1 MKILLVNHTFPP
13 ESLAGSEICVLNTA
27 KELQERGH
35 EVVVFFRVHNPSA
48 EEYAV
53 RQDEYE
59 GIPFYTINH
68 TYRFAQTFQD
78 IYCNSAI
85 AARFSFL
92 LHQIK
97 PDIVHFHH
105 LTNLSLSLVE
115 EVKNYGC
122 SSVMTLH
129 DYWLLCQRGQ
139 MLKRDLS
146 LCPGPSIARCRT
158 CLAPQLLRGRAQRL
172 ASKLLSKPKSSKRS
186 ADVIDLLDIRKAK
199 INTPDK
205 RFVGLTCFGMADL
218 PDETLQAHPPAEISY
233 AIRLE
238 NSAVLETAIGMHPST
253 YDQTG
258 QGVRFQIERNGQQLF
273 ERTLNPKKNPDDQG
287 WHKISLELNASESR
301 DDWLILRTLPE
312 SEADNKFCTAG
323 WNKPVIRLHSDTPVN
338 TLDNPETAL
347 GYPVRKKE
355 IQSLVFKGAEIITDA
370 VAAFSE
376 KASEGLQHRR
386 NWVRRVWDDM
396 GMFISPSRFLRDF
409 FIGHGLPEEKI
420 EFLDNGFTQVEP
432 ILKKPVKRPVRFGY
446 IGTWI
451 PSKGVDLVLQAFR
464 NVDPKDACLQ
474 IHGFF
479 PGYDGYEDYE
489 QYLQSLSSPAVEWK
503 GRYKPH
509 KVYDLLSE
517 LDCLIMASIWLEN
530 SPLTIHEAFQ
540 AKVPVLT
547 ADVGGMAELV
557 GQGGGMTF
565 RHRDAESLAYQIKR
579 IAGNPTILDDLRNS
593 IPSVQSVAEHV
604 DRLLKIYSQFK

>member
-27 KELQERGH
+27 KELQKRGH
-35 EVVVFFRVHNPSA
+35 EVVVFFRVHDPST
-48 EEYAV
+48 EEYVV
-53 RQDEYE
+53 RQAEYE
-59 GIPFYTINH
+59 NIPLYTINH

-85 AARFSFL
+85 AARFSYL

-115 EVKNYGC
+115 EVRNYGAAA
-122 SSVMTLH
+122 VMTLH

-139 MLKRDLS
+139 MLKRDLR
-146 LCPGPSIARCRT
+146 LCPGPSKDRCRT
-158 CLAPQLLRGRAQRL
+158 CLAPQLLRGRTQRL
-172 ASKLLSKPKSSKRS
+172 ASKLLSNPKSPKSS
-186 ADVIDLLDIRKAK
+186 ADLIDLLHIRKAK
-199 INTPDK
+199 IDAPDR
-205 RFVGLTCFGMADL
+205 RFVCLTCFNMDDL
-218 PDETLQAHPPAEISY
+218 PKETLQAHPPAAISY
-233 AIRLE
+233 AIRIE
-238 NSAVLETAIGMHPST
+238 SAATLETSIGMHPST

-258 QGVRFQIERNGQQLF
+258 QGVRFEIERNGQQLF
-273 ERTLNPKKNPDDQG
+273 EHTLNPKLNPADHG
-287 WHKISLELNASESR
+287 WHKISLELSPSEAKEDR
-301 DDWLILRTLPE
+301 LILRTVPE
-312 SEADNKFCTAG
+312 STVDNKFCTAG
-323 WNKPVIRLHSDTPVN
+323 WNKPVIHLKSKT
-338 TLDNPETAL
+338 TEKELA
-347 GYPVRKKE
+347 YPVRNKE
-355 IQSLVFKGAEIITDA
+355 IQSLIFKGAEIITDV

-376 KASEGLQHRR
+376 RASEGLQHRS

-396 GMFISPSRFLRDF
+396 DMFISPSRFLRHF
-409 FIGHGLPEEKI
+409 FIDHGLPEEKI
-420 EFLDNGFTQVEP
+420 EFLDNGFTPIEP
-432 ILKKPVKRPVRFGY
+432 IIKKPVERPVRFGY

-464 NVDPKDACLQ
+464 NVDPKDARLEV
-474 IHGFF
+474 HGFF

-509 KVYDLLSE
+509 KVYDLLAE

-540 AKVPVLT
+540 AKVPLLT

-557 GQGGGMTF
+557 RHGGGMTF
-565 RHRDAESLAYQIKR
+565 HHRDAESLAHQVKR
-579 IAGNPTILDDLRNS
+579 IASNPALLDDLRNS
-593 IPSVQSVAEHV
+593 IPGVQSVKEHV
-604 DRLLKIYSQFK
+604 DRLLEIYANQVK

>member
-13 ESLAGSEICVLNTA
+13 ESLAGSEICVLNSA
-27 KELQERGH
+27 RELQKLGH
-35 EVVVFFRVHNPSA
+35 EVVVFFRGHDPSA
-48 EEYAV
+48 EEYV
-53 RQDEYE
+53 IRQDEYE
-59 GIPFYTINH
+59 DIPLYTINH

-85 AARFSFL
+85 AARFSYL

-115 EVKNYGC
+115 EAKNYG
-122 SSVMTLH
+122 SASVMTLH

-146 LCPGPSIARCRT
+146 LCPGPSKERCRT

-172 ASKLLSKPKSSKRS
+172 ASKLLSKPKALNHN
-186 ADVIDLLDIRKAK
+186 ADKTIDLLDLRKAK
-199 INTPDK
+199 INTPDR
-205 RFVGLTCFGMADL
+205 RFVCLTCFDMEDL
-218 PDETLQAHPPAEISY
+218 PNETLQAHPPAEISY
-233 AIRLE
+233 AIRIENPTTLE
-238 NSAVLETAIGMHPST
+238 ISIGMHPST
-253 YDQTG
+253 YDQEG
-258 QGVRFQIERNGQQLF
+258 RGVRFEIERNGRQLF
-273 ERTLNPKKNPDDQG
+273 ARTLNPKLNPADHG
-287 WHKISLELNASESR
+287 WHQISIELDASEDR
-301 DDWLILRTLPE
+301 DDWLILRTVSE
-312 SEADNKFCTAG
+312 SDTDNKFCTAG
-323 WNKPVIRLHSDTPVN
+323 WNKPMIHLSNDAPAKVMD
-338 TLDNPETAL
+338 
-347 GYPVRKKE
+347 YPVRKKE
-355 IQSLVFKGAEIITDA
+355 IQSLVFQAAEIVTDA

-376 KASEGLQHRR
+376 RASEGLQHRS
-386 NWVRRVWDDM
+386 NWVNRVWDDM
-396 GMFISPSRFLRDF
+396 DMFISPSRFLRDF
-409 FIGHGLPEEKI
+409 FIDHGLPEEKI
-420 EFLDNGFTQVEP
+420 EFLDNGFTP
-432 ILKKPVKRPVRFGY
+432 IELRVTKPVERPVRFGY

-464 NVDPKDACLQ
+464 NIDPADARLEV
-474 IHGFF
+474 HGFF

-540 AKVPVLT
+540 AKVPLLT

-557 GQGGGMTF
+557 RHGGGMTF
-565 RHRDAESLAYQIKR
+565 HHRDAESLAHQVKR
-579 IAGNPTILDDLRNS
+579 IVGNPTILDDLRNS
-593 IPSVQSVAEHV
+593 IPSVQSVVDHV
-604 DRLLKIYSQFK
+604 DRLLEIYTQLK